1 MGNVTK
7 IKRCRVCGSKN
18 LTLIF
23 SLGEQ
28 YASDFVDSKSKP
40 LKAPLE
46 LVQCP
51 TCSLVQLRHTVKRDL
66 LYKTYWYKS
75 GTQEAMVKALQN
87 IVDGTLKKYKGWK
100 RVRPFWLDI
109 GANDGT
115 LLNCIHADWQKY
127 GFEPAENLVIAAEK
141 VAPDAYIWNDY
152 FNTSWFERWT
162 RKFNVI
168 SAIAMFYDLEDP
180 NKFVSDV
187 KSILAPDGV
196 FVIQQNYLLTML
208 QNNTYENISHEHL
221 EYYSLKSLE
230 FLLARHGLAVFD
242 VALNEV
248 NGGSLRT
255 YVCHAGA
262 YPEGWRVHALREVE
276 REKLNPKLISDFSFA
291 IANSRM
297 DLIHLLRKIKDSGK
311 TCWGYGASNRGNTIL
326 QYLDEIIPVHV
337 YITAFADRNPDKW
350 GKYTVA
356 TNIPIR
362 SEEYMRWAKPDYLLV
377 LPYHFLDS
385 FRAREVKLLA
395 SGTKMIIPLPRVRVV
410 P

>member
-1 MGNVTK
+1 MGDVKK
-7 IKRCRVCGSKN
+7 IKRCRVCGSDD
-18 LTLIF
+18 LTEIF
-23 SLGEQ
+23 SLGNQ
-28 YASDFVDSKSKP
+28 CASDFVVKGEC
-40 LKAPLE
+40 LRAPLV
-46 LVQCP
+46 LVQCDR
-51 TCSLVQLRHTVKRDL
+51 CSLIQLRHTVKRDL
-66 LYKTYWYKS
+66 LYRNYYYQS
-75 GTQEAMVKALQN
+75 GTQEAMVKALQEVVHATTTRGSSPKPHN
-87 IVDGTLKKYKGWK
+87 
-100 RVRPFWLDI
+100 RPVWVDI

-115 LLNCIHADWQKY
+115 LLREVPSGFIRI
-127 GFEPAENLVIAAEK
+127 GFEPAENLCKKADNPPLIYVF
-141 VAPDAYIWNDY
+141 NDY
-152 FNTSWFERWT
+152 FKKKWVLENFGQADKIT
-162 RKFNVI
+162 
-168 SAIAMFYDLEDP
+168 AIAMFYDLEDP
-180 NKFVSDV
+180 NKFVSDIQE
-187 KSILAPDGV
+187 ILAPDGV
-196 FVIQQNYLLTML
+196 FVIQQNYFLTML

-221 EYYSLKSLE
+221 EYYSLRSLE

-242 VALNEV
+242 VELNDV
-248 NGGSLRT
+248 NGGSIRT

-276 REKLNPKLISDFSFA
+276 REKLTPKLISDFSFA

-326 QYLDEIIPVHV
+326 QYLDEIIPVHL

-362 SEEYMRWAKPDYLLV
+362 SEKYMRWAKPDYLLV

-385 FRAREVKLLA
+385 FRAREVKLLE